1 MGKRHG
7 RHPEKALSAVQVR
20 QIKAAGRY
28 ADGNGLY
35 LIVDPSGARRWVLRT
50 VVKGRRRDIG
60 LGGVSLVSLSEA
72 REKAGSYRK
81 VAREGGDPIA
91 EKLKT
96 EVPIPT
102 FSAAAEQ
109 VFEEHKGSW
118 RNDKHAAQ
126 WITTLRTYA
135 FPVIGSRP
143 VDQIEAPDILRV
155 LGPIWLT
162 KPETARRVRQ
172 RMATVL
178 DWAKVA
184 GFRAGENPVHGVT
197 KGLPK
202 QAGKDDHHAALAYGD
217 VPAFIA
223 GLSQA
228 DVSEVV
234 RLAFEFLILTAS
246 RTNEVLGMKWAEVD
260 EAGRTWAVPAERM
273 KAKRVHRVPLS
284 PRCMEILDRAKQLW
298 GKSTFIFPGRSG
310 DKPLSNMVFLMALR
324 RMNLQATAHGFR
336 SSFRDWAAE
345 QTSFPRE
352 VCEMALAHVVENRVE
367 AAYRRSDLFEKRRE
381 LMDCWAIYVTSSR
394 TASES

>member
-1 MGKRHG
+1 MGKRRG

-81 VAREGGDPIA
+81 VAREGGDPVA

-184 GFRAGENPVHGVT
+184 GFRAGENPVLGVT

-217 VPAFIA
+217 VPAFVA

-246 RTNEVLGMKWAEVD
+246 RTNEVLGMKWAEMD
-260 EAGRTWAVPAERM
+260 EAGRTWIVPAERM

-284 PRCMEILDRAKQLW
+284 PRCMEILDRAKQL
-298 GKSTFIFPGRSG
+298 GAKSAFIFPGRSG

-381 LMDCWAIYVTSSR
+381 LMDSWANYAASSP

>member
-72 REKAGSYRK
+72 REKAWSYRK
-81 VAREGGDPIA
+81 VAREGGDPVA

-178 DWAKVA
+178 DWANVA

-217 VPAFIA
+217 VPAFVA

-246 RTNEVLGMKWAEVD
+246 RTNEVLAMKWAEVD

-284 PRCMEILDRAKQLW
+284 SRCMEILDRAKQL
-298 GKSTFIFPGRSG
+298 GAKSAFIFPGRSG

-381 LMDCWAIYVTSSR
+381 LMDSWARFVMTQ
-394 TASES
+394 A

>member
-1 MGKRHG
+1 MGKRRG

-72 REKAGSYRK
+72 REKAWSYRK
-81 VAREGGDPIA
+81 MAREGGDPVA
-91 EKLKT
+91 EKHKT

-217 VPAFIA
+217 VPAFVA
-223 GLSQA
+223 GLSQT

-260 EAGRTWAVPAERM
+260 EAGRTWAVPADRM
-273 KAKRVHRVPLS
+273 KGKRVHRVPLS
-284 PRCMEILDRAKQLW
+284 PRCMEILDRAKQL
-298 GKSTFIFPGRSG
+298 GAKSAFIFPGRS
-310 DKPLSNMVFLMALR
+310 DNKPLSNMVFLMALR

-381 LMDCWAIYVTSSR
+381 LMNCWSQFVCGSNCPQAI
-394 TASES
+394 

>member
-50 VVKGRRRDIG
+50 VVKGKRRDIG

-72 REKAGSYRK
+72 REKAWSYRK
-81 VAREGGDPIA
+81 VAREGGDPVA

-178 DWAKVA
+178 DWANVA

-217 VPAFIA
+217 VPAFVA

-284 PRCMEILDRAKQLW
+284 SRCMEILDRAKQL
-298 GKSTFIFPGRSG
+298 GAKSAFIFPGRSG

-324 RMNLQATAHGFR
+324 RINLQATAHGFR

-381 LMDCWAIYVTSSR
+381 LMDSWARFVMTQ
-394 TASES
+394 A